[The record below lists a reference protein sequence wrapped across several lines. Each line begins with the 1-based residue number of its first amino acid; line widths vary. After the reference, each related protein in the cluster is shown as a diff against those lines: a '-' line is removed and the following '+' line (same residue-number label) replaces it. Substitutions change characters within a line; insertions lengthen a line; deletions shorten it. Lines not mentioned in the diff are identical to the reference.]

1 MATKKVVRR
10 PAVKAPVAVEETAP
24 GDMIEL
30 KLTELVKKD
39 GTERWVG
46 VGLSSQHREGETSEE
61 AVERVSDFVINSLDA
76 FREATS

>member
-1 MATKKVVRR
+1 MATKKVRR
-10 PAVKAPVAVEETAP
+10 PAVKQPVVEETQP

-30 KLTELVKKD
+30 KLTELVKKG

-76 FREATS
+76 FREATG